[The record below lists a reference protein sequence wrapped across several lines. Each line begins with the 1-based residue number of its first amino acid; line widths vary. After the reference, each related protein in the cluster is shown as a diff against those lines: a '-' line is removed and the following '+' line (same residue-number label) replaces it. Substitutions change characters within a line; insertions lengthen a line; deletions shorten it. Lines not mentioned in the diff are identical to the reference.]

1 MPIFKFRIYL
11 EEDESTY
18 RDIVIKH
25 TQTFF
30 DLHQSILKSYAFD
43 NKHAATFYR
52 SNDQWQRGREISLE
66 RYDKRYKVEPLLMA
80 KTSMG
85 SEIQIPN
92 QKFIYTY
99 DFQKNWTFL
108 CELIQ
113 VIKEEE
119 KKAVYPNI
127 ARTEGIAPPQYGT
140 QELLEKK
147 VITETE
153 EQYDLETNAEGFG
166 EEGEEII
173 E

>member
-1 MPIFKFRIYL
+1 MAVLKFRIYV

-30 DLHQSILKSYAFD
+30 DFHQIILKGYAFD
-43 NKHAATFYR
+43 NKYAATFYR

-66 RYDKRYKVEPLLMA
+66 KYEKVYKVEPLLMA
-80 KTSMG
+80 ETSMG
-85 SEIQIPN
+85 SQIQVPN

-113 VIKEEE
+113 VTKEEE
-119 KKAVYPNI
+119 KKTVYPSV
-127 ARTEGIAPPQYGT
+127 ARAEGIAPPQYGT

-147 VITETE
+147 NILETE
-153 EQYDLETNAEGFG
+153 EHYDLETDAEGFG
-166 EEGEEII
+166 EEGEQVLE
-173 E
+173 